1 MEARGYPFNK
11 KGVLCCCC
19 IPVPLQPHLLTL
31 QLQLEALQ
39 DLPFPYQCNPALNEI
54 RTQKSSSERGLSF
67 QLLPGEHAC
76 KWLSFLLAQCK
87 FFSVGISVWCCFA
100 AWSWQGFVAQ
110 KGQKLCQVKLQMY
123 DPTTCQSK
131 SLCRLIYSA
140 FSPHDDD
147 GCTPSSKHWGTP
159 KCSSPLCTERT
170 KTSVIS
176 GAGKEYC
183 KEILLTNATHRAI
196 NWHSLTPCIH
206 LHMFKWIR
214 QVLML
219 KLAQSHLCL
228 YKHTQLC

>member
-1 MEARGYPFNK
+1 MKARGYPFNK
-11 KGVLCCCC
+11 KGVFCCCC

-54 RTQKSSSERGLSF
+54 RTQKSSSERSLSF

-131 SLCRLIYSA
+131 SLCRLIYSV
-140 FSPHDDD
+140 FFPHDDD
-147 GCTPSSKHWGTP
+147 RCTPSSKHWGTP
-159 KCSSPLCTERT
+159 NAPALCAQKEQKLLLSVEQGKSIARKFCWQMQLTEQLT
-170 KTSVIS
+170 GIAWHLVFICICLNEL
-176 GAGKEYC
+176 GK
-183 KEILLTNATHRAI
+183 
-196 NWHSLTPCIH
+196 S
-206 LHMFKWIR
+206 
-214 QVLML
+214 
-219 KLAQSHLCL
+219 
-228 YKHTQLC
+228 

>member
-19 IPVPLQPHLLTL
+19 IPVPLQPRLLTL

-39 DLPFPYQCNPALNEI
+39 DLPFPLPVQSCSQRNQDTEI
-54 RTQKSSSERGLSF
+54 
-67 QLLPGEHAC
+67 LLWTWLFPGEHAC

-159 KCSSPLCTERT
+159 NAPALCAQKEQKLLLSVEQGNSIARKFCWQMQLTEQLT
-170 KTSVIS
+170 GIAWHLVFICICLNEL
-176 GAGKEYC
+176 GK
-183 KEILLTNATHRAI
+183 
-196 NWHSLTPCIH
+196 S
-206 LHMFKWIR
+206 
-214 QVLML
+214 
-219 KLAQSHLCL
+219 
-228 YKHTQLC
+228 